1 MKDNQGNLQN
11 YLEEDSI
18 DIIAL
23 LKTLWIGKKLIVRT
37 TILFFVIGCIVALLS
52 PVVYTAQTTFIPQV
66 SEDQM
71 STSKGGLGSLA
82 SLAGINFNKVSSTND
97 SYLSPLLYSKL
108 AESEEFSL
116 NIINEETKTIKNRIK
131 RLSDTSLDLELLDQQ
146 ARIILG
152 MIGEDE
158 LIVF

>member
-1 MKDNQGNLQN
+1 MIPFTNHLCNDSFVEPQLFKTFKI
-11 YLEEDSI
+11 LEITSLSVCI
-18 DIIAL
+18 ILSLYFIIASFNGEFGVSAKYHL
-23 LKTLWIGKKLIVRT
+23 LAKEKV
-37 TILFFVIGCIVALLS
+37 
-52 PVVYTAQTTFIPQV
+52 
-66 SEDQM
+66 
-71 STSKGGLGSLA
+71 LA
-82 SLAGINFNKVSSTND
+82 N
-97 SYLSPLLYSKL
+97 
-108 AESEEFSL
+108 EL